1 MRIDEQ
7 RVFRFVFPFYGL
19 EATFNVVAENREEA
33 VEKIQKWM
41 SDTMVELSMSF
52 PKVQPVKSET
62 KTDSA
67 AKEELQINVLIED
80 LSKHLAP
87 VRDHETSLTNNIL
100 TIKEWIKM
108 DYLPENFIAITEE
121 LKRLKTMYETGK
133 IKKAGR

>member
-7 RVFRFVFPFYGL
+7 KVYRFVFPFYGL
-19 EATFNVVAENREEA
+19 EATFNVVAESREEA

-52 PKVQPVKSET
+52 PKVQPVKSEA

-67 AKEELQINVLIED
+67 AKEELQINALIED

-133 IKKAGR
+133 IKKTGR